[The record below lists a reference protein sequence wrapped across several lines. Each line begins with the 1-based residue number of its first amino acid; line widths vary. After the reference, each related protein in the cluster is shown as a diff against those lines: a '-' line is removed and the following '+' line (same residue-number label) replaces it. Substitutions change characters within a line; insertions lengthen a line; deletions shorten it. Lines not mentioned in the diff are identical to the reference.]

1 MGKLDVS
8 RRDGERLDDYIS
20 RLEGMAGG
28 HLPTEDRAALA
39 VSLAAAK
46 ALLRQQQVPR
56 PQRPSDHGQT
66 YRPPSDAG
74 AGPSPTLDYCK
85 ALCRTLSPEK
95 RAQLLRWLQDGMP
108 D

>member
-1 MGKLDVS
+1 VS
-8 RRDGERLDDYIS
+8 CRDGERLDDYIS

-28 HLPTEDRAALA
+28 HLPTEERAALS
-39 VSLAAAK
+39 VSLAAAAK
-46 ALLRQQQVPR
+46 ALLRQQQAPR

-95 RAQLLRWLQDGMP
+95 RAQLRWLQDGMP

>member
-1 MGKLDVS
+1 MSKLDVS

-28 HLPTEDRAALA
+28 EMSAEGRAALA
-39 VSLAAAK
+39 VSLAGART
-46 ALLRQQQVPR
+46 LLRQQQAPK
-56 PQRPSDHGQT
+56 PKRPSDHGDS

-74 AGPSPTLDYCK
+74 EGPSPTLDYCK
-85 ALCRTLSPEK
+85 ALCRTLSPQK
-95 RAQLLRWLQDGMP
+95 RALLLRWLQDDMP

>member
-8 RRDGERLDDYIS
+8 RRDGERLDAYIG
-20 RLEGMAGG
+20 RLEGLAGEQ
-28 HLPTEDRAALA
+28 LSAEDRAA
-39 VSLAAAK
+39 LAAAK
-46 ALLRQQQVPR
+46 ALLRQQQAPR
-56 PQRPSDHGQT
+56 PQRPSEHGQT

-74 AGPSPTLDYCK
+74 VGPSPALDYCK
-85 ALCRTLSPEK
+85 ALCRTLSPER

>member
-8 RRDGERLDDYIS
+8 RHDGERLDDYVS
-20 RLEGMAGG
+20 RLEGMSGVEMSAA
-28 HLPTEDRAALA
+28 DRAALA
-39 VSLAAAK
+39 VSLAGART
-46 ALLRQQQVPR
+46 LLRQQQAPKR
-56 PQRPSDHGQT
+56 KRPSDHGDA

-74 AGPSPTLDYCK
+74 AGPSPALEYCK
-85 ALCRTLSPEK
+85 ALCRTLSPEN